1 MNTYRI
7 KQKSLSHS
15 LLKILSSLIK
25 EYFSYK
31 AKCLWIS
38 FPYTMEKN
46 MLNIQALF
54 TWFKE
59 KNPKSTVFL

>member
-1 MNTYRI
+1 MSTYCI
-7 KQKSLSHS
+7 NQKSPSHS
-15 LLKILSSLIK
+15 LLKFLSSVVE
-25 EYFSYK
+25 EYLSYK
-31 AKCLWIS
+31 VKCLWIS

-59 KNPKSTVFL
+59 KTPRRVSL